1 MNDVFISILN
11 NAWNTLLL
19 IAAVIVLRPV
29 LKKAPKYINCVLWG
43 IVGIKLMIPLDITSK
58 FSLLPEGRPVE
69 TLPDEVTPI
78 YVKTGITPI
87 DSGVNEYVK
96 TYTNSQPA
104 ADNTV
109 IHWMDVAGIIW
120 IIGIAL
126 MIIYLIASYIMMK
139 RKVAGSVAIEKGV
152 SICDEIDS
160 PFLFG
165 IIKPHIYLPSGMS
178 DSNREYVLAHERM
191 HLKRR
196 DYLWKLVAFIELSIY
211 WFNPVLWLAYILMCR
226 DIELACD
233 EMVIKKMDAGWRA
246 DYCQALLACSIGK
259 RKMIVM
265 PVAFGEVGVKERIK
279 RVCSYKKMT
288 LGLVVFVAV
297 FCAGVTVC
305 FGTKPEEVLLT
316 DKSFLNSLPKLSED
330 QIQTVECDGLK
341 VRMISCVCSQ
351 ETKNLYAIFEFS
363 SADGEDMEENTQES
377 LWVDFKGQVYGLDFS
392 GSGGGNSKKL
402 EKDGKIYL
410 LVSRRYSEDKLED
423 VYCEVIKYGEE
434 AAFGKFD
441 IKDEYCVKDVLYFGE
456 NGRIALS
463 NIGMKMTGNNLYNE
477 EVNKMLLKYDDGSEK
492 KIKLLSCNYSGN
504 EYTYPFGSV
513 VDIKG
518 VTAIEYGGVEY
529 KILSDTLDMNGYT
542 KQEIDSALA
551 IAKKEIND
559 LNLKEYTIK
568 EIHYSGY
575 DICKQYQEYAEM
587 NDADEAIVF
596 DVVFDVEVTYGD
608 DIKDNK
614 TTYFKCCLV
623 RKKGEKWKLSYC
635 GI

>member
-69 TLPDEVTPI
+69 TLPDGVTPI

-330 QIQTVECDGLK
+330 QIQTE
-341 VRMISCVCSQ
+341 I
-351 ETKNLYAIFEFS
+351 
-363 SADGEDMEENTQES
+363 
-377 LWVDFKGQVYGLDFS
+377 
-392 GSGGGNSKKL
+392 
-402 EKDGKIYL
+402 
-410 LVSRRYSEDKLED
+410 
-423 VYCEVIKYGEE
+423 
-434 AAFGKFD
+434 
-441 IKDEYCVKDVLYFGE
+441 
-456 NGRIALS
+456 GRAH
-463 NIGMKMTGNNLYNE
+463 
-477 EVNKMLLKYDDGSEK
+477 V
-492 KIKLLSCNYSGN
+492 
-504 EYTYPFGSV
+504 
-513 VDIKG
+513 
-518 VTAIEYGGVEY
+518 
-529 KILSDTLDMNGYT
+529 
-542 KQEIDSALA
+542 
-551 IAKKEIND
+551 
-559 LNLKEYTIK
+559 
-568 EIHYSGY
+568 
-575 DICKQYQEYAEM
+575 
-587 NDADEAIVF
+587 
-596 DVVFDVEVTYGD
+596 
-608 DIKDNK
+608 
-614 TTYFKCCLV
+614 
-623 RKKGEKWKLSYC
+623 
-635 GI
+635 